1 MSATVTNLK
10 AATGV
15 ADDRLSAHNPNG
27 AGNLTAMSDFLIDAV
42 GIWDSA
48 NAVWDAT
55 LATDESGDYED
66 GDNFTVKFQ
75 VSRKDVPNVGTK
87 GSEFWLQQV
96 FDSGNLVFLENLNY
110 NNATTINTTTDRYT
124 YELDFTINGA
134 GVVTVHVKIDEA
146 LNASATNHNTDLTY
160 TSSNDSDV
168 TVRDNTPKMDRLDYT
183 KTASGET
190 RFDVYLY
197 DPDDLITEH
206 VDFDVGTAGVDHDE
220 TCNGCD
226 FVSWTYNHGV
236 TTQQSKNIDL
246 TLRDGSGGT
255 IEQSVTVSWE
265 TDTNGQTCITS
276 WC

>member
-160 TSSNDSDV
+160 TSRNDSDV

-206 VDFDVGTAGVDHDE
+206 VDFDVGIAGVGHDE

-236 TTQQSKNIDL
+236 TTQQSKKINL